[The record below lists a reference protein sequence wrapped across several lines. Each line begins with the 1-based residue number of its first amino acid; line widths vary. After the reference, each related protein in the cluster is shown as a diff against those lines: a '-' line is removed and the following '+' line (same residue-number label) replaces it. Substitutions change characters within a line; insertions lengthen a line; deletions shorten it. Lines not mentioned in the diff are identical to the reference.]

1 MLNSWIELE
10 ACKKKNST
18 KYSNRG
24 KNVHEYM
31 MFTEM
36 DITYANLEI
45 LPPKDKLKIIITI
58 KYKDGLY

>member
-1 MLNSWIELE
+1 MQEG
-10 ACKKKNST
+10 KFKKNIVT
-18 KYSNRG
+18 EE

-45 LPPKDKLKIIITI
+45 LPPKDKLKIIIII
-58 KYKDGLY
+58 KYVDLQ